1 MKNILWLWLVLCKL
15 TLRQTSNSRVF
26 NKFNRQYLF
35 KNQFIFFILISPG
48 KQQQH
53 KHPLFLLE
61 TFAWAA
67 QKKKRY
73 KKKFWNSCTSGNF
86 KQLSDRN
93 LNNRRTKNKRLLTPE
108 IIIHAITWEIKACKS
123 STGTSGQKCLFVNSA
138 CNPFKSWF
146 QWQRKHENAFNWP
159 RVETRT
165 VR

>member
-1 MKNILWLWLVLCKL
+1 MTL
-15 TLRQTSNSRVF
+15 TCFVQVNATDNFKRVEF
-26 NKFNRQYLF
+26 LINLIASICS

-61 TFAWAA
+61 TFARAA
-67 QKKKRY
+67 KKSF
-73 KKKFWNSCTSGNF
+73 KKKFRNTCNSGNF

-123 STGTSGQKCLFVNSA
+123 SRHVRPEVLIRKLCLQPFQKLISMA
-138 CNPFKSWF
+138 
-146 QWQRKHENAFNWP
+146 A
-159 RVETRT
+159 
-165 VR
+165 